1 MINTKPFALSVG
13 TGIILGLE
21 KIKGNFPF
29 GVVKNKDNRLL
40 SGIYLAPQ
48 VEIPLYKNFILRIS
62 NPALLQVSK
71 SSGQFSIHDKS
82 RFQVLFTVLTTK
94 YGFKYP
100 GKNT

>member
-48 VEIPLYKNFILRIS
+48 VEIPLYKNLSAYFEPRIGYKFQS
-62 NPALLQVSK
+62 LQDN
-71 SSGQFSIHDKS
+71 F
-82 RFQVLFTVLTTK
+82 LFTISL
-94 YGFKYP
+94 GFKYYLP
-100 GKNT
+100 F